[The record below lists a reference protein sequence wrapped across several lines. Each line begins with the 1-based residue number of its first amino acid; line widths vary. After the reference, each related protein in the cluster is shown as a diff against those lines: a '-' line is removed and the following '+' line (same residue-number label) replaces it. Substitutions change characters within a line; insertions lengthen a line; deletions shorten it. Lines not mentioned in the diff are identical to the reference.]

1 MNMTKVAQNA
11 QNRKL
16 AQDIISRVPRK
27 EQQSRCVFA
36 VAKQV
41 LLNGRVFRN
50 GDMLEPKIKSLGC
63 GVYHIW
69 FQSV

>member
-1 MNMTKVAQNA
+1 MNMTRIAQNA
-11 QNRKL
+11 QNRKM
-16 AQDIISRVPRK
+16 AQDIVSRVPGK
-27 EQQSRCVFA
+27 EQDSRCTFA

-50 GDMLEPKIKSLGC
+50 GDRLEPKIKSLGC

-69 FQSV
+69 YQPV